1 MIRYAV
7 VGAGWISQ
15 EAFMPAVAQTGNSTI
30 GALVSGNPD
39 GACKLA
45 RFYGVD
51 TIVGYDDY
59 ERMLNSDV
67 VDAVYIAVPNP
78 LHADYAIRAARAGKH
93 VLVEKPMAT
102 SIADAEAMIAAA
114 ARAGVLLSTCYR
126 LHHEA
131 GTIAALEAIREGR
144 IGDPKY
150 FSGVFG
156 FQSATGNHR
165 LDSKNWGGPL
175 QDIGIY
181 CVNAARHV
189 FSDEPVDASAITTR
203 RSGDPRFSD
212 IDDAIAVTLR
222 FPRDRI
228 AQFYCSFGTASI
240 DMYRVLGTE
249 GDLTM
254 EPGFRFETPTRMV
267 LNTKDASETMHFRHC
282 DHFGGMIQQFSECIQ
297 RGSKPAASVEEGLA
311 DLKTLLAIEASART
325 GTVVPVELTRFSRR
339 NLTLDDVRA
348 VPRTEKR
355 LLL

>member
-1 MIRYAV
+1 
-7 VGAGWISQ
+7 
-15 EAFMPAVAQTGNSTI
+15 MPAVAQTGNSTI
-30 GALVSGNPD
+30 GALVSGNLD
-39 GACKLA
+39 RARKLA
-45 RFYGVD
+45 RFHGID

-67 VDAVYIAVPNP
+67 VDAVYIAVPNA

-102 SIADAEAMIAAA
+102 NVADAEAMIGAAA
-114 ARAGVLLSTCYR
+114 EAGVLLNTCYR

-131 GTIAALEAIREGR
+131 GTSAALEAIREGR
-144 IGDPKY
+144 IGDPRY

-156 FQSATGNHR
+156 FQSAKGNHR

-181 CVNAARHV
+181 CINAARHV
-189 FSDEPVDASAITTR
+189 FWDEPVDASAIATR
-203 RSGDPRFSD
+203 RSEDPRFAD
-212 IDDAIAVTLR
+212 VDDAIAVTLR
-222 FPRDRI
+222 FPRNRI

-267 LNTKDASETMHFRHC
+267 LNAKDASETVHFRHC
-282 DHFGGMIQQFSECIQ
+282 DHFGGMIQQFSECI
-297 RGSKPAASVEEGLA
+297 RKGGRPGSSAEEGLA
-311 DLKTLLAIEASART
+311 DLRALVAIEASART
-325 GTVVPVELTRFSRR
+325 RTVVSVEPTRFTRR
-339 NLTLDDVRA
+339 RLTLDDVRA
-348 VPRTEKR
+348 VPRTERR